1 MNGRPG
7 RGGRGGEGDAQHFNE
22 VKDDRER
29 VDGHRQ
35 PAHYEA
41 CVACVR
47 APVEAAHPQ
56 YSAVVLVQVVPGVL
70 CRREPAED
78 CGWVCLGSE
87 KREEN
92 RGGEGSGGARE
103 LTEGGHE
110 HDERYAVEDLVVS
123 PQHPHTRPH
132 NGGGEYGLVGGRCQ
146 SCILLSNGKN

>member
-7 RGGRGGEGDAQHFNE
+7 RGGGGGEGDAQHFNE

-56 YSAVVLVQVVPGVL
+56 YTAVVLVQVVPGVL
-70 CRREPAED
+70 CRGEPAED

-87 KREEN
+87 KREGKTEGV
-92 RGGEGSGGARE
+92 REAGGGEGSGGS
-103 LTEGGHE
+103 EG
-110 HDERYAVEDLVVS
+110 
-123 PQHPHTRPH
+123 T
-132 NGGGEYGLVGGRCQ
+132 N
-146 SCILLSNGKN
+146 